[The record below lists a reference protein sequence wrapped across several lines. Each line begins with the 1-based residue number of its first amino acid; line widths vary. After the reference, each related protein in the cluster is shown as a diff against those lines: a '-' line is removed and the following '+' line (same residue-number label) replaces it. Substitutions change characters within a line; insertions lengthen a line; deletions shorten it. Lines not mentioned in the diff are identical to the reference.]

1 MGPRLTVLDVY
12 RMSAIKIRSRWNTIR
27 IPVPE
32 SPRVPIRLES
42 HRVIMRAQT
51 IEVRI
56 RWETRAKAEVLGLED
71 KCCSGRVEEDFSRAC
86 TLYCETEGIL
96 CIVETNIAFI
106 GRYTAPRTRKY
117 RLWNLVNL
125 IPFVL
130 NLDVDAVRYTF
141 KL

>member
-1 MGPRLTVLDVY
+1 
-12 RMSAIKIRSRWNTIR
+12 
-27 IPVPE
+27 
-32 SPRVPIRLES
+32 
-42 HRVIMRAQT
+42 MRAQT

-130 NLDVDAVRYTF
+130 NLDVDAVRYTKTVSNCSMRVCKSPPSCSHLPAMAYSHPPVRLTRLIRYF
-141 KL
+141 